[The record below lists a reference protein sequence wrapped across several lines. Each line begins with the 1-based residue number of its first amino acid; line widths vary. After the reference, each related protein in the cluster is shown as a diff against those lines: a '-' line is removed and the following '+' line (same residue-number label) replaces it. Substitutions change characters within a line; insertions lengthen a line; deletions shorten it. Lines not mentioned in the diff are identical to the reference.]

1 MARCPQGKGAV
12 QAVVVS
18 SPSVDP
24 IPHRAHQTE
33 SLRTEISRS
42 RAAIDLNLRIQSGDR
57 SVLVEEPGK
66 GAALRRLFP
75 MKRTI
80 ATLAFL
86 SGIAAIALPA
96 QAALIDF
103 TASLDGAQQVPPAA
117 STGTGSGSVVLD
129 TVADTITV
137 NLSFQGLTGP
147 ALAAHIH
154 GPGAVGTNASILFP
168 FMNVPNAT
176 SGSIPQQTFSI
187 TPSQISDLEA
197 GLYYMNVHTP
207 NFPLGEIR
215 GQLEQVPEPAT
226 MALLAA
232 GVLGLSAAR
241 RKAR

>member
-1 MARCPQGKGAV
+1 
-12 QAVVVS
+12 
-18 SPSVDP
+18 
-24 IPHRAHQTE
+24 
-33 SLRTEISRS
+33 
-42 RAAIDLNLRIQSGDR
+42 
-57 SVLVEEPGK
+57 
-66 GAALRRLFP
+66 

-232 GVLGLSAAR
+232 GVLGLTAAR